1 MQPGRNAIN
10 HAMNVDPSYP
20 PCTHCTSR
28 ALSPPAARPAAH
40 NPPIASKRAG
50 AARPQPSLST
60 RQPRRSPQ
68 NVTSPLTRHTCRP
81 YVDPMSPYVT
91 PMSTQCRPMS
101 TQCRPLCPPA
111 TSCHEPPHKHP
122 VTKMEKT
129 SSKHRTLVDI
139 GRLRY
144 PIDAL
149 PLHRRRPRLQPSAPP
164 TAKQQEPPGQARTA
178 SPAPR
183 RPHQIHPPD
192 PSRHG
197 TARRAPAPTFPMFDN
212 PFFFLTIPADSSR
225 PHPRRRNPE

>member
-1 MQPGRNAIN
+1 M
-10 HAMNVDPSYP
+10 
-20 PCTHCTSR
+20 
-28 ALSPPAARPAAH
+28 
-40 NPPIASKRAG
+40 
-50 AARPQPSLST
+50 ST
-60 RQPRRSPQ
+60 QCLLM
-68 NVTSPLTRHTCRP
+68 SPLCRP
-81 YVDPMSPYVT
+81 YVA
-91 PMSTQCRPMS
+91 QCRPNVDPCVPR
-101 TQCRPLCPPA
+101 Q
-111 TSCHEPPHKHP
+111 HP
-122 VTKMEKT
+122 VTSRRTNILSTKMEKT

-144 PIDAL
+144 PIDTL

-225 PHPRRRNPE
+225 PHPRRRNPEQIYLHTFVLPQGEKTCV